1 MTRKLSLL
9 FICLFFVSCVTQR
22 NKIEGYTGKIG
33 NNLTVFISM
42 SENQDK
48 SIFKKKFNNQL
59 ETNFKNLNINA
70 NIVFINKKDEY
81 NISDIEKLYKNNGI
95 VLLIEEKSNTII
107 NSSGYYINFVSTLF
121 DMKEKNSIW
130 KSSTYIGYTI
140 NKEKSINKAANK
152 YSKRLVKILQK
163 DNLI

>member
-81 NISDIEKLYKNNGI
+81 NISDVEKLYKNNGM

-107 NSSGYYINFVSTLF
+107 NSSGYYINFSIKNK
-121 DMKEKNSIW
+121 KEFLKNF
-130 KSSTYIGYTI
+130 
-140 NKEKSINKAANK
+140 
-152 YSKRLVKILQK
+152 
-163 DNLI
+163 